1 MTKILLNTGPSA
13 RGWHRLEAFIRCPRL
28 FALGYGRSGESEEM
42 AQANRKRFPPTK
54 QLVRGSMAHAG
65 LAHLYARLKASR
77 EGADPEIYYRPSEAV
92 SLVAATFG
100 DMGIELLN
108 PVLGILNAYVAR
120 YAGEVTM
127 MRAVGVE
134 TPLSMEVEHFY
145 KGVRALSIASHSY
158 TARADL
164 IHERADG
171 KVWIMDHKCVGK
183 IESKSIERYALSGQ
197 FLGLQHLGWATYG
210 ECFGGVE
217 LNLLSMKNHDFLR
230 KVIDPAPWAL
240 EHFLD
245 TVRYVEEGIARF
257 EMTGEAPGSFSEFTC
272 MTPYGKCP
280 AFHMCRFGEEMYEAS
295 STP

>member
-1 MTKILLNTGPSA
+1 MAAQVKILLNTGPSA
-13 RGWHRLEAFIRCPRL
+13 RGWHRLEAFLRCPRL

-42 AQANRKRFPPTK
+42 MAMNRKRFPPAEP
-54 QLVRGSMAHAG
+54 LVRGSMAHAG

-77 EGADPEIYYRPSEAV
+77 AGEDPERYYRPSEAV

-100 DMGIELLN
+100 DMGVELLT

-120 YAGEVTM
+120 YASEATTM
-127 MRAVGVE
+127 RVVGIE
-134 TPLSMEVEHFY
+134 HLLTMEVEPD
-145 KGVRALSIASHSY
+145 KPGWPKEILY

-164 IHERADG
+164 IHERTDG

-197 FLGLQHLGWATYG
+197 FLGLQHLGWKTYG

-217 LNLLSMKNHDFLR
+217 LNLLGMKGPTFLR
-230 KVIDPAPWAL
+230 QVIDPAPWAL

-245 TVRYVEEGIARF
+245 TVRHVEEGIARF
-257 EMTGEAPGSFSEFTC
+257 EATGEAPGSFSEFTC

-280 AFHMCRFGEEMYEAS
+280 AFHMCRFGE
-295 STP
+295 